1 MGGVEE
7 EVPGSAL
14 GAGHVGCAI
23 GAVGE
28 VAVETRNGCRFK
40 IGAVMAVDVRETI
53 NPGTDQTGA
62 GQIQFKIRLTR
73 NTRIHVKTR
82 SAELRT
88 TDGLVVVHA
97 CGALVLGETLSTVDG
112 GAVDVCDGLG

>member
-1 MGGVEE
+1 
-7 EVPGSAL
+7 L

-28 VAVETRNGCRFK
+28 VAVETRNGYRLK
-40 IGAVMAVDVRETI
+40 IGAVMAVDVRENI
-53 NPGTDQTGA
+53 NPGTDETGA
-62 GQIQFKIRLTR
+62 DQIQLKIRLTC
-73 NTRIHVKTR
+73 NTRLHVKTR

-97 CGALVLGETLSTVDG
+97 CGALVLCETLSTVDG
-112 GAVDVCDGLG
+112 GAVDVRDGLGYGKGYFEENIGG